1 MLYNDPEFDSNLI
14 RILKS
19 RPEDND
25 GKHPCY
31 QETCEHAET
40 MSWHIYGE
48 KPTTL
53 LNRIRPREDPEV
65 TKYRLDN
72 YEPTT
77 KSAADKAINIVGKI
91 FNPNIYSIRW
101 EKASDSAKKL
111 QKYTLEDYPDYNSVV
126 NFTKDVLLRK
136 MIADPNGVVAIKLEE
151 VPEVSTE
158 MVTPKIFIYGSSSI
172 YNFDTDH
179 YLIFIK
185 KETEKPQWSYFEYF
199 DKNVYRFFRAY
210 VTPQNK
216 LVKEEIDSYPY
227 NFGRMPVW
235 KLQGNSES
243 EDNGT
248 IIYKSFFDSAVPFWN
263 LSIIHESDVLAAY
276 INHMH
281 PLRYELS
288 EPCNY
293 VMDKRFKCT
302 NGYVVKDTGEKTRCP
317 NCDGSGYKPVGPYG
331 VYKISKEK
339 LQEGDTPIG
348 VDPVGYINVPTEAT
362 KMLEER
368 AERMRHNGMWAINMD
383 VEDEVGEVQSGAA
396 KVIDRSAQYDT
407 LYNIGTV
414 IFDYHLTN
422 IYDFMNSYMFGV
434 SDKSIGKEPN
444 DNLPQINKPTQFD
457 IASTAELVNNYKVA
471 KDSGLDPNY
480 LQIKQIEIQSRDLT
494 TNPDLKKFTT
504 LILNLDPL
512 PSMDAMTISANVAK
526 GFVRNIDAIVH
537 FNLKRFVERALREN
551 TNFYELTMD
560 KQIAVLENYANEYVT
575 QNKPKVDQTLLLA
588 KQAQAQSSGA

>member
-1 MLYNDPEFDSNLI
+1 MLYNDADFDSNLI
-14 RILKS
+14 RILKDS
-19 RPEDND
+19 KGND
-25 GKHPCY
+25 GKHSCY
-31 QETCEHAET
+31 QECCDHAET
-40 MSWHIYGE
+40 MSWHMYGE
-48 KPTTL
+48 KPVTL
-53 LNRIRPREDPEV
+53 LKRTRPREDPDV
-65 TKYRLDN
+65 TTYRLEN

-77 KSAADKAINIVGKI
+77 KSAADKALNIVGKI

-101 EKASDSAKKL
+101 EKSSDSAKKL
-111 QKYTLEDYPDYNSVV
+111 QKYTLEEYPQYNSVV

-136 MIADPNGVVAIKLEE
+136 MIADPNGVVAIKIDKL
-151 VPEVSTE
+151 PEKSSDE
-158 MVTPKIFIYGSSSI
+158 LRPKIFIYGSSAI
-172 YNFDTDH
+172 YNFDDDH
-179 YLIFIK
+179 YLIFTSK
-185 KETEKPQWSYFEYF
+185 DTVKPYWSNFEYF
-199 DKNVYRFFRAY
+199 DKNKYISFRAY

-216 LVKEEIDSYPY
+216 LVKEEVESYPY
-227 NFGRMPVW
+227 NFGRIPVW

-293 VMDKRFKCT
+293 VMEGRFKCK
-302 NGYVVKDTGEKTRCP
+302 GGFIQKDTGEKLNCP
-317 NCDGSGYKPVGPYG
+317 KCEGSGYKPAGPYG

-339 LQEGDTPIG
+339 LQEGDTPVGI
-348 VDPVGYINVPTEAT
+348 DPVGYINVPTEAT

-368 AERMRHNGMWAINMD
+368 AERMRDNGMWAINMD
-383 VEDEVGEVQSGAA
+383 VEEKVGEVQSGVA
-396 KVIDRSAQYDT
+396 KAIDRSAQYDT

-414 IFDYHLTN
+414 VFDYHLTN
-422 IYDFMNSYMFGV
+422 IYDFMNAYMFGV
-434 SDKSIGKEPN
+434 SDQSIGKN
-444 DNLPQINKPTQFD
+444 SDDNLPQINKPTQFD
-457 IASTAELVNNYKVA
+457 IASTAELVNNYKIA

-512 PSMDAMTISANVAK
+512 PSMDAITISANVAK
-526 GFVRNIDAIVH
+526 GFVRNVDAVIH
-537 FNLKRFVERALREN
+537 FNLKRFVERAIREN
-551 TNFYELTMD
+551 KTFYEMDMD
-560 KQIAVLENYANEYVT
+560 KQVVVLEGYANEYIT
-575 QNKPKVDQTLLLA
+575 QNKPKVDQTLLMV
-588 KQAQAQSSGA
+588 KSQQQQSSGA